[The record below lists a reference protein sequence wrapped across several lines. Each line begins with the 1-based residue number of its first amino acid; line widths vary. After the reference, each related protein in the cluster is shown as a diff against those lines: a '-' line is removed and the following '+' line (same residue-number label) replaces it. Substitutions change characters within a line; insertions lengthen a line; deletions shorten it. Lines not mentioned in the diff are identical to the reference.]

1 MDFCKDALNQF
12 TDALK
17 QYANFEGKATRKQFW
32 MFVLVCCVIGGIL
45 GAISSWLSW
54 LFSLAI
60 LVPSLAI
67 GARRLHD
74 INKSGW
80 LQLLLLI
87 PFIGALILIFAFWIK
102 PSEKDAAAAP
112 SENA

>member
-32 MFVLVCCVIGGIL
+32 MFVLVCCVINFIL
-45 GAISSWLSW
+45 GFIWTPLEY
-54 LFSLAI
+54 LFMLAI
-60 LVPSLAI
+60 IVPELAI

-80 LQLLLLI
+80 LQLLMLI